1 MGKRRLS
8 MRKIREALK
17 LKIGGGLSAR
27 QVAGALGISPATVT
41 DLVRRASAAGITWP
55 LAEDMGDDALE
66 ALLYPRQEKDD
77 ASRPLPDMAYLHREL
92 ARKGV
97 TLALLWEEYAAE
109 HPRDHYSY
117 PQLAR
122 RYRAFRDGLEVTM
135 RQVHKAGER
144 MYSDFAGEKL
154 RIVDAETG
162 EVSCAPLFV
171 ACMGFSSYTYAEVFP
186 CEQLPCW
193 IAGHVNAIAFF
204 GAAPHIITPDNPKA
218 IVTRA
223 CRYEPELNRTFSEM
237 AAHYGCV
244 VIPARV
250 RKPRDKAKAENA
262 VLQAERWILA
272 PLRNRTFF
280 SLAEANQAVR
290 ERLAWL
296 NNRRMRGMEA
306 SRAELFEA
314 VDRPAMLPLPPHPY
328 EYATF
333 KRARVNIDYH
343 VEVDKHYYS
352 VPWRLVGEEVE
363 VRMTRSAVEVLHQGK
378 RVASH
383 PRSYMRGAATTCCA
397 HRPASHR
404 AHLEWTPSR
413 IVSWAAETG
422 EATAR
427 LVERIMAEKPH
438 PEMGYRAC
446 LGIIRLSKRYG
457 PERVEAAAARALSAG
472 AASYRSVKSML
483 ASGLDRG
490 REEEDG
496 ERPPLPSHPNLRGPD
511 YYN

>member
-8 MRKIREALK
+8 MRKIREVLK
-17 LKIGGGLSAR
+17 LKLGGGLSDR
-27 QVAGALGISPATVT
+27 QVAGALGISPATVG

-55 LAEDMGDDALE
+55 LAEDTGDDALE
-66 ALLYPRQEKDD
+66 ELLYPRQEKDL
-77 ASRPLPDMAYLHREL
+77 SRPLPDMAYLHREL
-92 ARKGV
+92 AKKGV

-109 HPRDHYSY
+109 HPQDHYSY

-122 RYRAFRDGLEVTM
+122 RYRAWRDGLEVSM

-154 RIVDAETG
+154 RIVDAKTG
-162 EVSCAPLFV
+162 EISYASLFV
-171 ACMGFSSYTYAEVFP
+171 ACMGFSSYTYAEAFP
-186 CEQLPCW
+186 SEQLPCW
-193 IAGHVNAIAFF
+193 IAGHVNAISFF

-250 RKPRDKAKAENA
+250 RKPKDKAKVESA
-262 VLQAERWILA
+262 VLQVERWVIA
-272 PLRNRTFF
+272 PLRGRTFF
-280 SLAEANQAVR
+280 SLDEANQAVR

-306 SRAELFEA
+306 SRSELFA
-314 VDRPAMLPLPPHPY
+314 GVDSPAMLPLPTRPY

-343 VEVDKHYYS
+343 VEVEGHYYS
-352 VPWRLVGEEVE
+352 VPYRLVGEEVE
-363 VRMTRSAVEVLHQGK
+363 VRMTRQAVEIVHRGK

-383 PRSYMRGAATTCCA
+383 PRSYVRGAATTCCA

-404 AHLEWTPSR
+404 AYLEWTPSR
-413 IVSWAAETG
+413 IVAWAAETG
-422 EATAR
+422 EATAE

-446 LGIIRLSKRYG
+446 LGIIRLGKRYG
-457 PERVEAAAARALSAG
+457 AERMEQAAARALAAG
-472 AASYRSVKSML
+472 AVSYKSIKSML
-483 ASGLDRG
+483 ASGLDG
-490 REEEDG
+490 AGEQGDG
-496 ERPPLPSHPNLRGPD
+496 ERPPLPSHSNLRGPD

>member
-1 MGKRRLS
+1 
-8 MRKIREALK
+8 MRKIREVLK
-17 LKIGGGLSAR
+17 LKLGGGLSDR
-27 QVAGALGISPATVT
+27 QVAGALNISPATVG

-55 LAEDMGDDALE
+55 LPEGMGDDALE
-66 ALLYPRQEKDD
+66 ELLYPRQEKDI
-77 ASRPLPDMAYLHREL
+77 SRPLPDMRYLHREL

-109 HPRDHYSY
+109 HPQDHYSY
-117 PQLAR
+117 QQLAR
-122 RYRAFRDGLEVTM
+122 RYRAWRDGLDVSM

-144 MYSDFAGEKL
+144 MYTDFAGEKL
-154 RIVDAETG
+154 RIVDSSTG
-162 EVSCAPLFV
+162 EISEASLFV
-171 ACMGFSSYTYAEVFP
+171 AAMGFSSYTYAEAFP
-186 CEQLPCW
+186 SEQLPCW
-193 IAGHVNAIAFF
+193 IAGHTGAISFF

-223 CRYEPELNRTFSEM
+223 CRYEPDLNRTFSEM
-237 AAHYGCV
+237 AAHYGSV

-250 RKPRDKAKAENA
+250 RKPKDKAKVESA

-280 SLAEANQAVR
+280 SLTEANQAIA

-296 NNRRMRGMEA
+296 NNRVMRGMEA
-306 SRAELFEA
+306 SRAELFRRI
-314 VDRPAMLPLPPHPY
+314 DRPAMLPLPERPY
-328 EYATF
+328 EHATF

-343 VEVDKHYYS
+343 VAVEGHYYS
-352 VPWRLVGEEVE
+352 VPYRLVREEVE
-363 VRMTRSAVEVLHQGK
+363 VRMTRSTIEVLHHGK

-383 PRSYMRGAATTCCA
+383 PRSYERGTATTCCA

-404 AHLEWTPSR
+404 AYLEWTPSR
-413 IVSWAAETG
+413 IVAWAAETG

-427 LVERIMAEKPH
+427 LVERIMAAKPH

-446 LGIIRLSKRYG
+446 LGIIRLGKRYG
-457 PERVEAAAARALSAG
+457 AERMEQAAARALSAG
-472 AASYRSVKSML
+472 AISYKSVKSML
-483 ASGLDRG
+483 ASGLDG
-490 REEEDG
+490 AGEQEEE
-496 ERPPLPSHPNLRGPD
+496 RPQVPSHSNVRGPG